1 MKSKVLFIT
10 LIFLFFGILFCVES
24 CKNDFLYERQTSI
37 NINLDLSKILKE
49 TRNLAKQISSEFILR
64 LVVYDAATY
73 KTDSI
78 IENLP
83 VLAQVSNKVDTS
95 GIVKTTV
102 EVPIDANVIF
112 EAKLFQIDETTQQ
125 ESLEALYYGKSE
137 ITTILP
143 QNNKIHL
150 ILTKTQPDVDVEVE
164 VSIFSIEFESL
175 GGDSVKKQEVEKDK
189 TATEPT
195 SPTKTGYTFDGWYTS
210 SDEGTTLET
219 EYDFT
224 APITSDITLY
234 AKWIANTYSVTF
246 DKNAQNATGTMENQ
260 NFTYD
265 KETTLLSNSFSNPGY
280 RFSVWNTKADG
291 SGEVYNN
298 NQSVKNLTSEKDGT
312 ITLYAQWTLEGNY
325 LITYNLNEGTNN
337 PNNPLEYNVESATI
351 VLQAPTKEGYIFEGW
366 ENEFGNVITE
376 ITKGSTGDI
385 TLTAQWTPRTD
396 ISYTVEHYKQNVED
410 ENYTLSD
417 TENKKGT
424 TDTKTSSTAKAYEGF
439 TAKEFEERTILA
451 DGTTVVEIYYDR
463 KSYTVSFDSKAENP
477 ESYESQT
484 LKYEQTATEP
494 IFPTKT
500 GYTFDGWY
508 TSSDEGTTL
517 ETEYDFTAPIT
528 SDITLYAK
536 WIANTYSVTFD
547 KNAQN
552 ATGTME
558 NQNFTYDKETTL
570 LSNSFSNPGYRFSVW
585 NTKADGSG
593 EVYNN
598 NQSVKNLTSEKDGT
612 ITLYAQWTLEGNYLI
627 TYNLNEGTNNPNNP
641 LEYNVESA
649 TIVLQAP
656 TKEGYIFE
664 GWENEFGNVITEI
677 TKGSTGDITLTAQW
691 TPRTDISYTVE
702 HYKQNVEDEN
712 YTLSDT
718 ENKKGTTD
726 TKTSSTAKAYEGFTA
741 KEFEERTILADGT
754 TVVEIY
760 YDRKSYTVS
769 FDSKAEN
776 PESYESQT
784 LKYEQTATE
793 PIFPTKTGYTF
804 DGWYTSSDE
813 GTTLETEF
821 DFTAPITSDIT
832 LYAKWLELY
841 TITYE
846 LNGGE
851 NKTNNPASYNV
862 ETETITLAEP
872 TKTGYTFDGW
882 YTDASLTI
890 KKIEITKGSTG
901 DIKLYAKWIANKS
914 TITITLPDTNDI
926 DIELQQAMNGEKVTF
941 TANDGFASY
950 AWYIDGEKQVNVTGE
965 TFEVDTSS
973 RTAANYTVMVIV
985 TDYAG
990 YSYSATA
997 FLELKK

>member
-219 EYDFT
+219 EFDFT

-234 AKWIANTYSVTF
+234 AKWISNTYSVTF
-246 DKNAQNATGTMENQ
+246 DKNAQNATGTMLNQ

-265 KETTLLSNSFSNPGY
+265 IENTLLPNSFSNPGY

-417 TENKKGT
+417 TENK
-424 TDTKTSSTAKAYEGF
+424 E
-439 TAKEFEERTILA
+439 
-451 DGTTVVEIYYDR
+451 
-463 KSYTVSFDSKAENP
+463 
-477 ESYESQT
+477 
-484 LKYEQTATEP
+484 
-494 IFPTKT
+494 
-500 GYTFDGWY
+500 
-508 TSSDEGTTL
+508 
-517 ETEYDFTAPIT
+517 
-528 SDITLYAK
+528 
-536 WIANTYSVTFD
+536 
-547 KNAQN
+547 
-552 ATGTME
+552 
-558 NQNFTYDKETTL
+558 
-570 LSNSFSNPGYRFSVW
+570 
-585 NTKADGSG
+585 
-593 EVYNN
+593 
-598 NQSVKNLTSEKDGT
+598 
-612 ITLYAQWTLEGNYLI
+612 
-627 TYNLNEGTNNPNNP
+627 
-641 LEYNVESA
+641 
-649 TIVLQAP
+649 
-656 TKEGYIFE
+656 
-664 GWENEFGNVITEI
+664 
-677 TKGSTGDITLTAQW
+677 
-691 TPRTDISYTVE
+691 
-702 HYKQNVEDEN
+702 
-712 YTLSDT
+712 
-718 ENKKGTTD
+718 GTTD

-914 TITITLPDTNDI
+914 GITITLPESNDPEI
-926 DIELQQAMNGEKVTF
+926 NLQQAMNGEKVTF

-973 RTAANYTVMVIV
+973 MTAANYTVMVIV